1 MLISLFFAL
10 VCPFGTLVVPFAASG
25 FGWAVS
31 SLEVKGLG
39 CE

>member
-10 VCPFGTLVVPFAASG
+10 VCPFGTLVVPFAASVC
-25 FGWAVS
+25 GWVVFSLAVR
-31 SLEVKGLG
+31 GLG